1 MDNEED
7 PLVVIG
13 DEINTGQIYDLCLV
27 GRVLTDSVV
36 NFPSL
41 KNTLADLWHLLRG
54 VAISELEGKQILFK
68 FYSDIDLNRV
78 MDGKPWF
85 FNRRLIIFHRLTG
98 GEDPITVPLW
108 DTAFRVQIHNL
119 PIGFVTEGMARQ
131 FGDFIVVFLKYDA
144 SMVARGISKFMRIRV
159 LINTRSLLKRKKR
172 IAIGQNKSIYAFF
185 QYERLSLFCFLCG
198 RLGHGKSFCPIQL
211 MLGNQQVEFG
221 WDLSLRAPSKRGGQ
235 LKSKWLREKPEYD
248 RWLSMEIDGE
258 KRERKFGENI
268 TNIGERRS
276 GLGIVGRFI
285 RQNRNMLDARDH
297 GMLRQLEENE
307 DGFEIE
313 EISVEFIDG
322 KKRQRINLETGNS
335 KNNKGVLELG
345 IGRPGA
351 Q

>member
-119 PIGFVTEGMARQ
+119 PIGFVTE
-131 FGDFIVVFLKYDA
+131 
-144 SMVARGISKFMRIRV
+144 
-159 LINTRSLLKRKKR
+159 
-172 IAIGQNKSIYAFF
+172 
-185 QYERLSLFCFLCG
+185 
-198 RLGHGKSFCPIQL
+198 GHGKSFCPIQL